1 MSVLSIT
8 APQFT
13 LEDELIERETL
24 EDDELLAATS
34 DMYGNVEF
42 DETQEM
48 LDIGPIE
55 LETAIHDIPIE
66 EKEAYLEACERCPE
80 IIQSESNYIM
90 FLRSE
95 NYNVWVSFISFFV
108 VSAIKRERERER
120 EFNVFLCVWICLF
133 FFLQRLLPKF
143 TTTRIYVLRLL
154 LFFFRNYFRLLLK
167 D

>member
-13 LEDELIERETL
+13 IEDELIERETL
-24 EDDELLAATS
+24 DDDELLAATS

-80 IIQSESNYIM
+80 IIQSESNYII

-95 NYNVWVSFISFFV
+95 NYNVWVSFLV
-108 VSAIKRERERER
+108 
-120 EFNVFLCVWICLF
+120 CVALAPLMGRLF
-133 FFLQRLLPKF
+133 AC
-143 TTTRIYVLRLL
+143 
-154 LFFFRNYFRLLLK
+154 
-167 D
+167 